1 MKQLRI
7 FAVVLSILLISGCG
21 MTEKQPDADS
31 AEYPREAVEMV
42 APAGAG
48 GGYDLTIRCVAN
60 CLEETKL
67 ISVPLP
73 ITNKPGG
80 GGSVAMDYLEE
91 KRGADDILAVYSPP
105 LCLIHLNG
113 TTRQNYLENTT
124 PIACLITDYGCFAV
138 NADSQYTS
146 INQLMDALAQDPT
159 LVRVGGTSSYG
170 SMDHVQFL
178 KAAKAAG
185 VSQLAQIEYIGFEDG
200 SCPAQLM
207 SGKLDV
213 ISCGISDIVGL
224 VENGEL
230 RVLAITADE
239 RVGNGIVAQ
248 MPTCKEQGIDATF
261 YNWRGL
267 FGPPDMPEYAL
278 NFWENTLSEMVQT
291 EQWKRICREYGW
303 DMDYLGHEDF
313 QTFLREVNAEYEE
326 LLRDIGLQHPD

>member
-1 MKQLRI
+1 MKRRRI
-7 FAVVLSILLISGCG
+7 LTIMLCALLLTGCG
-21 MTEKQPDADS
+21 RAEQPRDADS
-31 AEYPREAVEMV
+31 VKYPREAVELV

-48 GGYDLTIRCVAN
+48 GGYDLTVRCVAD
-60 CLEETKL
+60 CLEKTKL
-67 ISVPLP
+67 VSVPLP
-73 ITNKPGG
+73 VTNKPGG
-80 GGSVAMDYLEE
+80 GGSVAMEHLED
-91 KRGADDILAVYSPP
+91 KRGADDILTVYSPP

-113 TTRQNYLENTT
+113 TTKLNYAENTT
-124 PIACLITDYGCFAV
+124 PIARLVTDYGCFAV
-138 NADSQYTS
+138 NADSKYAT
-146 INQLMDALAQDPT
+146 INDLMEDLAQDPAS
-159 LVRVGGTSSYG
+159 VRVGGTSSYG

-185 VSQLAQIEYIGFEDG
+185 VPDLAQIEYIGFEDG

-230 RVLAITADE
+230 RVLAITADN

-248 MPTCKEQGIDATF
+248 MPTCKEQGINATF

-267 FGPPDMPEYAL
+267 FGPPDMPDYAL
-278 NFWENTLSEMVQT
+278 DFWENTLSEMVQT
-291 EQWKRICREYGW
+291 EEWKRICQEYGW

-313 QTFLREVNAEYEE
+313 QKFLDEVNAEYAE
-326 LLRDIGLQHPD
+326 LLRDIGLQSAS